1 MAKHFDASL
10 KDLFV
15 AEAIAGDTSAGAFMT
30 SASPKEI
37 AIYKEDGSAV
47 PTDSGKF
54 MIVAKRADGSFKSSG
69 IINGANII
77 SVKQTAPV
85 TEVPEY
91 NYFTV
96 SNSGVSTGDKVS
108 VFFKIIGNSEM
119 DWQNK
124 TISAIV
130 TAADNSSLKIADRLA
145 LQMFRNLSED
155 WYYNNRP
162 QIVHNKAGYAS
173 VWTTE
178 DAVITGKAG
187 LTNNQLIWVIANGK
201 AYTVAD
207 KTKSTFATICTEKT
221 DWSGEITAGTAVYV
235 NAAKWYDVVVTTGA
249 VVYVIAKPVDRVI
262 DKFAGESSATYLGA
276 WVEDPAIVENPTE
289 FTVTRVGNVKN
300 PTSGK
305 RLANLEAQL
314 DKKTRQYGSYNMYEF
329 KFTPTV
335 VEATSYYTITLTYKE
350 DDPIRLL
357 TGNPQ
362 LSTIMLAFDSSTD
375 SDTIY
380 AAILLAKNGAALSL
394 NDLSDVTL
402 TAPLAD
408 DQVLFIDT
416 GVWVNGAAPS

>member
-1 MAKHFDASL
+1 MATHFDASL

-15 AEAIAGDTSAGAFMT
+15 SEAIAGDTSAGAFVT

-54 MIVAKRADGSFKSSG
+54 MIVSKRADGSFKSSG

-77 SVKQTAPV
+77 SVTQTSPV

-96 SNSGVSTGDKVS
+96 SNSGVATGDKVS
-108 VFFKIIGNSEM
+108 AFFRVVGNSEM
-119 DWQNK
+119 DWQTK

-130 TAADNSSLKIADRLA
+130 ASADNSSLKIADRLV
-145 LQMFRNLSED
+145 LQMYRNLSED

-162 QIVHNKAGYAS
+162 TTIHNKAGYAS
-173 VWTTE
+173 VWATE
-178 DAVITGKAG
+178 AAVITGKDG
-187 LTNNQLIWVIANGK
+187 LTNDQLIWVIANGK

-207 KTKSTFATICTEKT
+207 KTKSTFAAIATEKT
-221 DWSGEITAGTAVYV
+221 NWSDEIAGNTAVTV
-235 NAAKWYDVVVTTGA
+235 NAAKWYDIVMTTGA

-262 DKFAGESSATYLGA
+262 DKFAGEASQTYIGA
-276 WVEDPAIVENPTE
+276 WVEDPAVVETPTE

-305 RLANLEAQL
+305 RLANLEAHL
-314 DKKTRQYGSYNMYEF
+314 DKKTRQYGSYNWKEF

-362 LSTIMLAFDSSTD
+362 LSTIMLAFDASAD

-380 AAILLAKNGAALSL
+380 NAIRLTKNGAALTL
-394 NDLSDVTL
+394 DDLADVTI
-402 TAPLAD
+402 TGIVAD
-408 DQVLFIDT
+408 DQVLVADT
-416 GVWVNGAAPS
+416 GVWVNGAVPE